1 MAASSDSADA
11 VIANP
16 LRASGLIDTAGLDK
30 ARKYQAQKGGLL
42 SEALLR
48 LNLIKE
54 QDFLKTFAELYA
66 TRFVKAD
73 KLKALKLDGQ
83 VLERVNVRVCER
95 MRMCPIR

>member
-1 MAASSDSADA
+1 MALSGDSDS

-16 LRASGLIDTAGLDK
+16 LRASGLIDAVGLDK

-48 LNLIKE
+48 LNLIRE
-54 QDFLKTFAELYA
+54 NDFLKTFAELYA
-66 TRFVKAD
+66 TRFVKAE
-73 KLKALKLDGQ
+73 KLRSLKLDGP
-83 VLERVNVRVCER
+83 VLELCNVRLCER